1 MSNIIDAV
9 FKLTDEFSKPLN
21 NCISSLTAAGKAGN
35 KARKQVAA
43 AGKSISNLGTQLT
56 VGVTMPIVAAG
67 AAAYKNYA
75 DVDKTLLLVQAT
87 MGSTAEGAKALA
99 DAVGDAA
106 AESVYSM
113 QDAASAALNFARQ
126 GWSAQQAAD
135 MIAPAMRL
143 AAGTETEVA
152 TVTEGLG
159 VAMKAFSLS
168 SEEATNTADVFARA
182 QAQANTTVTELFE
195 AVSTGGAI
203 FESVGWSLNDLCV
216 VTDVFG
222 EAGISASE
230 GMNAMKTGLMRLA
243 SPTKDAAT
251 ALENL
256 GVNIFDSKGKMDD
269 MVTVQKKL
277 HDAFAKLDGNDEAIL
292 QAADDIFG
300 KNQGGKW
307 LSFINAAPD
316 KVKQFSDSL
325 GDCSGTAQEMSDA
338 LMSGAG
344 GALESLESSIDV
356 LSYQLGELLG
366 TTITPIVNKIT
377 EVVEHIRSLD
387 TEQQKQIVK
396 WALIAA
402 AVGPVLTIFGKLM
415 IFGSQIAGA
424 ISKISVAGGAAKAAL
439 AALSAPAAVVAAVI
453 AAIVFAVVSVVTH
466 LDLFRAAIARIQ
478 EDCGPMIDNIAA
490 RFSSAASILGPAISS
505 LSDLVANVLAGA
517 FQMLGEGALIVIDGI
532 TRAISGIADIV
543 IGVVSTVKNLVTGD
557 WSAAWES
564 MGNVVDGVV
573 NTIIGLVESLTGAI
587 MGIAGA
593 VGGAVGGVVSW
604 AKGLGGSEDST
615 AKNASG
621 TNNWRGGLTRVNEQ
635 GGEIINLP
643 SGSQIIPHDLS
654 RNVLAAG
661 SGQTV
666 NISGNTFTVR
676 EDADI
681 DRITDA
687 LVRKLYKAQAN
698 MGMA

>member
-35 KARKQVAA
+35 KARKQLADT
-43 AGKSISNLGTQLT
+43 GKAISSLGTKLT
-56 VGVTMPIVAAG
+56 VGVTLPLVAAG
-67 AAAYKNYA
+67 TAAYQNYA
-75 DVDKTLLLVQAT
+75 SVDKTLRLVQST
-87 MGSTAEGAKALA
+87 MGSTAEEAQALA

-113 QDAASAALNFARQ
+113 QDAADAALNFARQ

-159 VAMKAFSLS
+159 VAMKAFNLS
-168 SEEATNTADVFARA
+168 SEEATNTADVFAKA

-243 SPTKDAAT
+243 SPTDDAAKT
-251 ALENL
+251 LKNL
-256 GVNIFDSKGKMDD
+256 GVSIFDANGKMDD

-277 HDAFAKLDGNDEAIL
+277 HDAFAKMDGNDEAIL

-300 KNQGGKW
+300 KSQGSKW
-307 LSFINAAPD
+307 LSFVNAAPD
-316 KVKQFSDSL
+316 TVKKFSDSL
-325 GDCSGTAQEMSDA
+325 QDCSGTAQDMSDA

-377 EVVEHIRSLD
+377 EVVEYIRSLD

-396 WALIAA
+396 WGAIAA
-402 AVGPVLTIFGKLM
+402 AVGPVLTVFGKLM
-415 IFGSQIAGA
+415 TLTASVAGL
-424 ISKISVAGGAAKAAL
+424 ISKISVAGGMAKAAL
-439 AALSAPAAVVAAVI
+439 AALSAPAAVVAAAIGAILVVVASVI
-453 AAIVFAVVSVVTH
+453 TH
-466 LDLFRAAIARIQ
+466 LDLFKAAIARIQ
-478 EDCGPMIDNIAA
+478 EDCAPLIDSIQNN
-490 RFSSAASILGPAISS
+490 FSGALEILGPIISS

-517 FQMLGEGALIVIDGI
+517 FQMLGEGALLAIDGI
-532 TRAISGIADIV
+532 TRAFKGIAEI
-543 IGVVSTVKNLVTGD
+543 IGGVVDTIKGIVEGD
-557 WSAAWES
+557 WTTVWNS
-564 MGNVVDGVV
+564 MGEVVDGVV
-573 NTIIGLVESLTGAI
+573 NTMIGLVEGLVGVIGGVVT
-587 MGIAGA
+587 A
-593 VGGAVGGVVSW
+593 VGGAVAGVVQW
-604 AKGLGGSEDST
+604 ASDNDKTEKST
-615 AKNASG
+615 GKNASG
-621 TNNWRGGLTRVNEQ
+621 TSHWRGGLTSVNEQ
-635 GGEIINLP
+635 GGEIMDLP
-643 SGSQIIPHDLS
+643 NGTRIIPHDLS

-698 MGMA
+698 MGIA